1 MPQRGVCTVCWVC
14 IVCCCVYCCVYCV
27 LGVCVGCWVCILCVG
42 CVGFHFGGTFTEE
55 RLFGAW
61 QPPAPREAL
70 ALKRRHQNKPKLTHT
85 FAESLEQHGGISP
98 APTHQHERGKTQPF
112 PETSPRTCAAKIQRK
127 AFYLQ

>member
-1 MPQRGVCTVCWVC
+1 M
-14 IVCCCVYCCVYCV
+14 YCV
-27 LGVCVGCWVCILCVG
+27 LGVYCVLLCVLLSVLCVGCVCWVCILCVG

-70 ALKRRHQNKPKLTHT
+70 ALKRRRQNKPKLTHT

-98 APTHQHERGKTQPF
+98 APSHQHERGKTQPF
-112 PETSPRTCAAKIQRK
+112 PETSPRTRAAKIQRK
-127 AFYLQ
+127 AVYLQ